1 MKPAV
6 LRAAVILAA
15 ATASLPVFAA
25 DAPSAITP
33 PPAALWRSL
42 PKVALSRIPSAKSAP
57 AALPGSQRAEGVW
70 VVKPKWMQS
79 RDDTA
84 FASIVGSEVLAKE
97 LRTGQYSAHDNDV
110 CITTSG
116 MTSTGDDDEHASD
129 WSSQMQSQ
137 AQINWQPPHSTDN
150 AWLATHH
157 PPRVTAVHFERLVQ
171 GEDGSATLEYR
182 DAWVDPVTLGSRL
195 IGKGALPLARVATG
209 PTGLAVYAAREKDAV
224 ELVVRAGASPSNEPG
239 VSQVVHNISAQ
250 LPLPFNFG
258 QSDCGFLR
266 TALPVDESDGA
277 EMLTI
282 TTEAITGFTDRA
294 PGPAGPTMRPRT
306 ARKRALLVHASAT
319 RSSADPDPVL
329 SIALGWS
336 GREDEFQF

>member
-1 MKPAV
+1 MKRAI
-6 LRAAVILAA
+6 RAAVVLAA
-15 ATASLPVFAA
+15 VTASLPVLAE
-25 DAPSAITP
+25 DAPSAKTP
-33 PPAALWRSL
+33 PPTALWRSL
-42 PKVALSRIPSAKSAP
+42 PTIALTHIPSPKSAP
-57 AALPGSQRAEGVW
+57 AALLGGQRAEGVW

-84 FASIVGSEVLAKE
+84 YASIVGSEVLAKE
-97 LRTGQYSAHDNDV
+97 LRTGQYAAHDNDV

-116 MTSTGDDDEHASD
+116 MTSVSDDDDRASD

-137 AQINWQPPHSTDN
+137 VQVNWQPPHSTDN
-150 AWLATHH
+150 PWTLAHH
-157 PPRVTAVHFERLVQ
+157 PPRVTAVHLERLVR
-171 GEDGSATLEYR
+171 GEDGNATLEYR

-195 IGKGALPLARVATG
+195 IGKGALGLVRVATG
-209 PTGLAVYAAREKDAV
+209 PTGLAVYAAREKGAV
-224 ELVVRAGASPSNEPG
+224 QLVVQAGASPSDEPG

-250 LPLPFNFG
+250 LPTPFNFG

-266 TALPVDESDGA
+266 TALPVEESDGD

-282 TTEAITGFTDRA
+282 TTEAITGVTDRT
-294 PGPAGPTMRPRT
+294 PGPAGVTTRPRT